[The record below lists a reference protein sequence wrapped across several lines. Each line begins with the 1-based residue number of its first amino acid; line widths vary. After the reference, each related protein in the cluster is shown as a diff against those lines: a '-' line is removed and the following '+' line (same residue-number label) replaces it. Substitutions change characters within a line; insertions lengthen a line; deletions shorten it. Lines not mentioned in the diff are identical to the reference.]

1 MRRIF
6 VTILLTTMVTACG
19 DGQWGAELQLTL
31 VGTGDNAAPLSPGD
45 TVTLPG
51 GEWTVS
57 VNRACLAVET
67 VVVTPEAGS
76 ASETGEDCFCHGDP
90 PHCHGDCGEEGS
102 AAERPVVAPVH
113 AVVDLLAGPTQ
124 ILSQGASPGDYL
136 KVAFAFSEADAPPS
150 SPTRC
155 DPMDGRTFWL
165 AGTLT
170 HLGTQDTWELIVDI
184 RAKDKI
190 TDVAL
195 ADPPAP
201 ATADDPAILNVSVGL
216 GLVLGHVD
224 FAAVTQD
231 ASGPITIGGPL
242 QLQIL
247 SVGAVVEG
255 LTDAASLSVTA
266 GDAP

>member
-1 MRRIF
+1 MRKNL
-6 VTILLTTMVTACG
+6 VAILIVAALVACG
-19 DGQWGAELQLTL
+19 DGQWGAQLQLTL
-31 VGTGDNAAPLSPGD
+31 VGAGDGGTTLSPGD
-45 TVTLPG
+45 TVLLPG

-67 VVVTPEAGS
+67 VVVTPAAGT
-76 ASETGEDCFCHGDP
+76 ASDGGEDCFCHGDP

-150 SPTRC
+150 SPARC

-165 AGTLT
+165 EGTLT

-184 RAKDKI
+184 RVKDKI

-195 ADPPAP
+195 ADPPAT
-201 ATADDPAILNVSVGL
+201 ATGDDPAVLNVALGL
-216 GLVLGHVD
+216 DLVLGHVD

-242 QLQIL
+242 QLHIL
-247 SVGAVVEG
+247 SVGDVVEG

-266 GDAP
+266 PDAP